1 MAVNRKN
8 VTPPK
13 TVRQFRSGMEY
24 LPALWA
30 AGGDTVVVQDKLRAQ
45 AAVERLR
52 AELSAAGCRVPARVE
67 FAAREELAGRTFAQ
81 MDVWGWDKAVIA
93 AIGKAGIA
101 CSALPDED
109 RLDTIRMLSHRK
121 TAAGVLADLGGDGL
135 AGEAFFCRTEAEVA
149 ALACRYGRT
158 VIKAPWSCSGRGV
171 RFAEGS
177 IGEPLSGWIKNML
190 KAQGGVTVEPYYNKV
205 TDFGMEFRSDGIGRV
220 EYLGLSLF
228 VTRHGAYTGNLLA
241 TEARKREMLERHVP
255 GSLLDSVRERL
266 CNRLGRLYR
275 GKYAGLLGVDMMVVE
290 GADGRSFALHPCVE
304 INLRRTMGHVALAL
318 SPEDD
323 GTAATMEIE
332 TNNNYQL
339 NIKSL

>member
-30 AGGDTVVVQDKLRAQ
+30 AAGDTVAVGDKPRAQ
-45 AAVERLR
+45 AAMERLR
-52 AELSAAGCRVPARVE
+52 AALAAAGCRVPGRVE
-67 FAAREELAGRTFAQ
+67 FAALEELAGRAFAQ
-81 MDVWGWDKAVIA
+81 VDVWGWDKAVAA
-93 AIGKAGIA
+93 AIDRAGIA
-101 CSALPDED
+101 CSTLPGAD
-109 RLDTIRMLSHRK
+109 RLDAVRMLSHRK
-121 TAAGVLADLGGDGL
+121 TAAGVLAGLGGDGL

-149 ALACRYGRT
+149 ALARRYGRT

-171 RFAEGS
+171 RFAAGGV
-177 IGEPLSGWIKNML
+177 GESLSGWIKNML
-190 KAQGGVTVEPYYNKV
+190 KSQGGVTVEPYYNKV
-205 TDFGMEFRSDGIGRV
+205 TDFGMEFRSDGNGRV

-228 VTRHGAYTGNLLA
+228 VTRHGAYAGNLLA
-241 TEARKREMLERHVP
+241 TEARKRETLERYVP

-266 CNRLGRLYR
+266 CDSLGRLYR
-275 GKYAGLLGVDMMVVE
+275 GCYAGLLGVDMMVVE

-323 GTAATMEIE
+323 DTAATMEIE